1 MKKKK
6 IISAIAAV
14 AVVASLAVGSLAY
27 FTSKE
32 TVKNSF
38 STVAQGKED
47 KGGDSG
53 IDIDENFDPDQAK
66 NMIPGDTVNKDV
78 QVNSTANYPQ
88 FVRAKLSPNWVN
100 NDGSINTQLNNTDL
114 DDILL
119 NTVNVS
125 GSITEN
131 QWFKGSDGYYY
142 YIGVLQPQGTK
153 GANTPRLLD
162 SVTLASD
169 TEKAALGNGFT
180 VDVTAEAVQATNN
193 AVESVWQGVP
203 DDVLNKL
210 KALQP
215 TGKTQDNTSVDADKS
230 TPQVNKVTEDNK
242 NK

>member
-14 AVVASLAVGSLAY
+14 AVVASLSIGSLAY

-32 TVKNSF
+32 SLKNSF
-38 STVAQGKED
+38 STIAQGSGD
-47 KGGDSG
+47 KGGDAG
-53 IDIDENFDPDQAK
+53 IDINENFDPDKAK

-78 QVNSTANYPQ
+78 QVDSTANYPQ
-88 FVRAKLSPNWVN
+88 FVRVKLSPNWVN
-100 NDGSINTQLNNTDL
+100 KDGSINTQLNDTDL

-125 GSITEN
+125 EKLEATTEN
-131 QWFKGSDGYYY
+131 KWYKGTDGYYY
-142 YIGVLQPQGTK
+142 YIGVLQPQGTE

-169 TEKAALGNGFT
+169 TEKVALGSGFT
-180 VDVTAEAVQATNN
+180 VDVTAESVQATND
-193 AVESVWQGVP
+193 AVGSVWQGVP
-203 DDVLNKL
+203 DNVLARL

-215 TGKTQDNTSVDADKS
+215 TGKTQENTYVDTDKS
-230 TPQVNKVTEDNK
+230 TPKVNKVK
-242 NK
+242 